1 MAKRKIGEL
10 YGKSIVEGDNN
21 IITSNEISINSL
33 DAEGG
38 YKLPFKI
45 NKCIQITPKD
55 NSLVEDIDT
64 YETMIPT
71 LIAVST
77 MITYEGYLASPDV
90 YSRLMRCPRDFT
102 NYSFFLSVPFMLYQ
116 DDGDGHYNS
125 TLIESFEEVF
135 GDENLIIELY
145 SEKFNIKYINLK

>member
-1 MAKRKIGEL
+1 MKRKIGEL

-33 DAEGG
+33 NR
-38 YKLPFKI
+38 LPFKI

-64 YETMIPT
+64 YNALVPL
-71 LIAVST
+71 LILEST
-77 MITYEGYLASPDV
+77 MITYKGYLASSNV
-90 YSRLMRCPRDFT
+90 YHWLEHHPIDFA
-102 NYSFFLSVPFMLYQ
+102 NYSFFLSVPFMLYE

-125 TLIESFEEVF
+125 YLIESSE
-135 GDENLIIELY
+135 DWNTIIELC